1 MRGRVVQI
9 VFARDVNSACAD
21 VFVGVCDWCVCGR
34 VGCVCGCECVNCFM
48 RVCVDRIVYVRMCQC
63 RVFGLCIF
71 TCICV
76 VYYITCLFNMLLY
89 YTWYYFTFV
98 N

>member
-34 VGCVCGCECVNCFM
+34 VGCVCGCECVNCFV
-48 RVCVDRIVYVRMCQC
+48 RVCGSYCVCAHVSMSGVWIVH
-63 RVFGLCIF
+63 LH
-71 TCICV
+71 
-76 VYYITCLFNMLLY
+76 VYMYGILY
-89 YTWYYFTFV
+89 YMSI
-98 N
+98 